1 MKKKEL
7 FPCTKFLLADIP
19 AEALGVSPKT
29 LQRRRRFPQKV
40 TLEELQ
46 RLIKHAT
53 AKGDAPVDLIREL
66 IRRDLTI

>member
-7 FPCTKFLLADIP
+7 FPCTRFLLKDIP

-29 LQRRRRFPQKV
+29 LQRRRKYPSKL

-46 RLIKHAT
+46 RLINYSAS
-53 AKGDAPVDLIREL
+53 KGTAPVDLIREL
-66 IRRDLTI
+66 IRKDLTL

>member
-1 MKKKEL
+1 MKKKDL
-7 FPCTKFLLADIP
+7 FPCTKILLADIP

-46 RLIKHAT
+46 KLIKYAS
-53 AKGDAPVDLIREL
+53 AKGDAPVELIREL
-66 IRRDLTI
+66 IRKDLTI